1 MLQIKVLGAGCE
13 NCKKVEAVVKTAVA
27 RLGVEA
33 EIGKVTEYEDI
44 QSYGVLATPGLVI
57 DEKLVC
63 AARIP
68 SEAEVTSWIAGPLV
82 AA

>member
-27 RLGVEA
+27 RLGVGA
-33 EIGKVTEYEDI
+33 EIEKVTGYEET
-44 QSYGVLATPGLVI
+44 QAYGVLATPGLVI

-63 AARIP
+63 AGRIP
-68 SEAEVTSWIAGPLV
+68 GEAEVTSWIADALV

>member
-13 NCKKVEAVVKTAVA
+13 NCKRVEKTVKSAVA
-27 RLGVEA
+27 KLGVEA
-33 EIGKVTEYEDI
+33 EISKVTGYGEI

-63 AARIP
+63 AGRIP
-68 SEAEVTSWIAGPLV
+68 GEAEVTTWIADALV
-82 AA
+82 TA

>member
-1 MLQIKVLGAGCE
+1 MLQIKILGTGCE
-13 NCKKVEAVVKTAVA
+13 NCRQVEKAVKTAVA

-33 EIGKVTEYEDI
+33 QISKVTDYGDI
-44 QSYGVLATPGLVI
+44 QAYNVLATPGLVI

-63 AARIP
+63 AGRVP
-68 SEAEVTSWIAGPLV
+68 GEAEVTTWIADALV

>member
-13 NCKKVEAVVKTAVA
+13 NCKKVEATVKTVVNK
-27 RLGVEA
+27 LGVEA
-33 EIGKVTEYEDI
+33 DISKVTDYDEI
-44 QSYGVLATPGLVI
+44 QAYGVLATPGLMI

-63 AARIP
+63 AGRIP
-68 SEAEVTSWIAGPLV
+68 SEAEVTTWITNALV

>member
-1 MLQIKVLGAGCE
+1 MLQIKVLGGGCD

-27 RLGVEA
+27 HMGVEA
-33 EIGKVTEYEDI
+33 QIDKVTAYEDI
-44 QSYGVLATPGLVI
+44 QAYGILATPGLVI

-63 AARIP
+63 AGRIP
-68 SEAEVTSWIAGPLV
+68 GEAEVSSWIADALI